1 MTVCAAIQLRDGS
14 YLCGTDSA
22 IGYSSGYRRSMP
34 NGKWW
39 DYTDTGG
46 PLILESGGDFALSR
60 IRRLFEAKNAEP
72 SVELLVDAIHE
83 VADKVASK
91 LEGVDDLDA
100 ELLYVDTSLDGLYVL
115 GGDGG
120 VTGPYDWTTVGHGA
134 PLMTVALSMS
144 LPPVSRRNVATT
156 QETFD
161 QAFAEVA
168 RGADSV
174 HDPFY
179 FKRIKP

>member
-1 MTVCAAIQLRDGS
+1 MTVCAAIKLRDGS

-22 IGYSSGYRRSMP
+22 IGYASGYRRSMP
-34 NGKWW
+34 VGKWW
-39 DYTDTGG
+39 DYTEEGG

-60 IRRLFEAKNAEP
+60 IRRTFEAKEAEP
-72 SVELLVDAIHE
+72 SVDLLVDVIHE
-83 VADKVASK
+83 VADRVASK
-91 LEGVDDLDA
+91 VEGVEDLNA
-100 ELLYVDTSLDGLYVL
+100 ELLYVDATLDGLYVL

-144 LPPVSRRNVATT
+144 LPVVSRRGVTDT
-156 QETFD
+156 QATFD
-161 QAFAEVA
+161 RAFIEVA

-179 FKRIKP
+179 FKRVR